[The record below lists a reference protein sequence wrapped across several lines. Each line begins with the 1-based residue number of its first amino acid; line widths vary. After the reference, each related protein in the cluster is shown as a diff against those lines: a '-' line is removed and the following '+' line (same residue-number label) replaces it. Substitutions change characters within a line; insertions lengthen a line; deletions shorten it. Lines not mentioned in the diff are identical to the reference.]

1 MTKNIDP
8 KNKQAVII
16 VLDGWGYREDKQDNA
31 VAAAKTPVFDRI
43 WNEYPHTLLEASG
56 LAVGLPEGQMGNSEI
71 GHTTIGAGK
80 AIDTD
85 LVRIKKAIVNG
96 EYDTNPAF
104 VALFKHV
111 LDNDSTLHVQ
121 GLIGE
126 GGVHSHSD
134 HLFAF
139 IKAAK
144 KAGIKK
150 VALHVFTDGRDTPPQ
165 SAAEYLADLENLL
178 EEINDETHMSF
189 IATVSGRFFAM
200 DRDNNWDRLSK
211 VEQALFESKGH
222 ICEIKPSEF
231 LKQLY
236 KDGKVDEHLEPMV
249 CSVPGQLSNGSD
261 GAKKADGTPNPES
274 ANADGTPSQS
284 WGCNISDND
293 GVFFF
298 NFRADRA
305 RMLSMKM
312 LQKIRGDHDQPLS
325 NVRFA
330 TLTSYGSEY
339 SAEAGCMIA
348 FPPALIETTLAKELA
363 GAGFTQAHI
372 AETEK
377 FPHATYFL
385 NGGVEKPYEGEKH
398 ILLASRKDVQTHDQA
413 PEMRAEA
420 IADKAIEE
428 INAGANFIFIN
439 FANPDMVGHTAN
451 VPAIITAVETVDTQL
466 GRVLAAL
473 DARNEIVDESAAG
486 ADGASAGANGAAARK
501 YRAVA
506 FVTADHGNAEVNVDQ
521 TTGDKH
527 TAHTINP
534 VPAVFTDKEA
544 ALKPA
549 SLSDDAHQ
557 KGIYGTLA
565 DITPTMLAYF
575 GIEKPSTMTGK
586 SLI

>member
-1 MTKNIDP
+1 MSNNHKSINP
-8 KNKQAVII
+8 KNKQAVLI
-16 VLDGWGYREDKQDNA
+16 VLDGWGYREDAKDNA
-31 VAAAKTPVFDRI
+31 VATAKTPVFDRI
-43 WNEYPHTLLEASG
+43 WYQYPHTLLEASG

-85 LVRIKKAIVNG
+85 LVRIKKAITTG

-104 VALFKHV
+104 TTLFKHV
-111 LDNDSTLHVQ
+111 LENNSTLHVQ

-144 KAGIKK
+144 NAGIKK
-150 VALHVFTDGRDTPPQ
+150 VAIHVFTDGRDTPPQ
-165 SAAEYLADLENLL
+165 SAAEYLADLERLL

-189 IATVSGRFFAM
+189 VATVSGRFFAM

-236 KDGKVDEHLEPMV
+236 ADGKVDEHLEPMV
-249 CSVPGQLSNGSD
+249 CSVPGAVS
-261 GAKKADGTPNPES
+261 ADGSSN
-274 ANADGTPSQS
+274 
-284 WGCNISDND
+284 WGCNIADND
-293 GVFFF
+293 AVFFF

-305 RMLSMKM
+305 RMLSTKM
-312 LQKIRGDHDQPLS
+312 LEKIRGDHNQPLN

-339 SAEAGCMIA
+339 SAEAGCLIA
-348 FPPALIETTLAKELA
+348 FPPAVIETTLAKELA

-385 NGGVEKPYEGEKH
+385 NGGVEKPYDGEKH
-398 ILLASRKDVQTHDQA
+398 IMLASRKDVQTHDEA

-466 GRVLAAL
+466 GRVLEAL
-473 DARNEIVDESAAG
+473 EARDH
-486 ADGASAGANGAAARK
+486 
-501 YRAVA
+501 AVA

-521 TTGDKH
+521 TTGDRH
-527 TAHTINP
+527 TSHTINP
-534 VPAVFTDKEA
+534 VPAVFTDA
-544 ALKPA
+544 SVTLKPA
-549 SLSDDAHQ
+549 SLSEEAHQ

-565 DITPTMLAYF
+565 DITPTLLTYF
-575 GIEKPSTMTGK
+575 EIEKPETMTGK